1 MIKLKHVHVALSHI
15 TRLQGNTVHRLTH
28 SWLVCFEIRSH
39 CVSQATWAWNWC
51 SFCLRITECRDYNC
65 GNLHR
70 LSSFLFLPP
79 ALLSPSRLWGEHQLK
94 LPAINEQQGQ
104 GGEADENG
112 RAVFWPAHHRIQVVT
127 STWVL
132 ISCGPQEWAIFPHI
146 NVESA

>member
-28 SWLVCFEIRSH
+28 SSLVCFEIRSH

-51 SFCLRITECRDYNC
+51 SFCLRITECKDYNC

-104 GGEADENG
+104 EGGKQTRMAG
-112 RAVFWPAHHRIQVVT
+112 QYSGQPTTVSRLLPALGYWFHVVPK
-127 STWVL
+127 SEWFSL
-132 ISCGPQEWAIFPHI
+132 I
-146 NVESA
+146 